1 MVQTLDFNK
10 VKKNYFT
17 VTLNDENRTRL
28 MLLTP
33 TKRLLTEML
42 SKFPDNIEGVPSDD
56 DLNTLYDLTA
66 RLMNRN
72 KTGIRVTDE
81 QLAEL
86 LDIEDLITFFNAYTD
101 FIKQLAN
108 AKN

>member
-1 MVQTLDFNK
+1 MAQTLDFNK

-28 MLLTP
+28 MLMTP
-33 TKRLLTEML
+33 TKGLLEELGTMLPQGDDVPTE
-42 SKFPDNIEGVPSDD
+42 E
-56 DLNTLYDLTA
+56 DLIALYDLTA
-66 RLMNRN
+66 RLMSRN
-72 KTGIRVTDE
+72 KTGIRVTGE
-81 QLAEL
+81 QLAEI
-86 LDIEDLITFFNAYTD
+86 LDFEDLILFFTTYTD